1 MRGKHTGYRR
11 IGAVERVNRNNTS
24 MNWDSLTTTFWYLAK
39 IAVFT
44 TGGGFVDMVIT
55 VLKTII
61 WIENY
66 DRNGCYLG

>member
-1 MRGKHTGYRR
+1 
-11 IGAVERVNRNNTS
+11 